1 MKMNKS
7 VFSGILLFIA
17 TTSLLFSQTPERD
30 RISGIFSG
38 LDFGRF
44 AQMVEDKSSFRFFYK
59 SDDVKEITVN
69 INAYDSPIEDLL
81 REILQPAGVFFTI
94 DQQNRIFLSKGTP
107 LEMSVPAGFFRI
119 QAETEENG
127 KKNNPSA
134 EKVNRDF
141 AKNRLWE
148 VGDGSTN
155 PASENGTI
163 SGKVTSFES
172 GEPIIGALV
181 YTSGQEVRSISDES
195 GNYVITLPKGRHTLI
210 FQNFGAY
217 QEQRQINLSGDGR
230 LDVAMDDNIISLSE
244 VTVTSEK
251 SANIERPEMGLANIT
266 VQSLKKL
273 PAVLGEVDV
282 LRAVL
287 TLPGVKTVGEASA
300 GFNVRGGAADQNLIL
315 YNEATIYNPTHLF
328 GMFSAFNPD
337 MIESVDLYKAGIPV
351 QFGGRL
357 SSVLEV
363 KSKFGNKEKIQ
374 GGGGIGLMTSRLYLE
389 GPLSENTTFAIG
401 GRGTYSNW
409 LFGFLDEDS
418 EFRDSRASFHDLN
431 LNFKH
436 SPNPNNEFRLSAY
449 WSQDAFRFDRDT
461 SFHYQNLNINVGW
474 THYFNDKLEGQFH
487 LGHDQYGFGVV
498 SEQDP
503 LNAFRFGFAMD
514 QSSWKNHFT
523 YEISDKHRLSFGMN
537 HLFYNLNPGKQTPQ
551 GPESIVLNE
560 RVNREKALES
570 AFYIGDEFEAN
581 PKLLINYGMRYVI
594 YNYLG
599 PNSVNQYPFNSLR
612 TEETKIGERAYEAG
626 EIINTYQGPEV
637 RISARYAIDNFTSV
651 KAGFNTMRQH
661 LHMLTNTA
669 AIAPTDT
676 WKLSDPYL
684 MPQTGR
690 QFAIGYFKN
699 FKNNIIETSAEV
711 YYRNMQNLVDF
722 RSGATL
728 ILNNDLEQDVLNTR
742 GRAYGIELMAKKTE
756 GKLNGWISYTYSRS
770 LLETNPNER
779 GEKVNS
785 GKLYPSNFDQPH
797 DIMLA
802 GNFEFTKRINTSVNA
817 NYSTGRPIT
826 YPVAKFNYN
835 GSERVFYSDRNAYR
849 IPDYF
854 RVDLSFNI
862 EGNHKVRKLA
872 HASWSLGIYNIL
884 GRANPYSVYFSP
896 VNGTIQGYQLSIFAR
911 PIPFITYNFKF

>member
-1 MKMNKS
+1 MTK
-7 VFSGILLFIA
+7 FFLSGIFIFL
-17 TTSLLFSQTPERD
+17 SLTFQVFARQTDQERV
-30 RISGIFSG
+30 SGIFSG
-38 LDFGRF
+38 LSFDRF
-44 AQMVEDKSSFRFFYK
+44 AKMIEDQSAFRLYYLSEDVEGL
-59 SDDVKEITVN
+59 VVN
-69 INAYDSPIEDLL
+69 VNAYESLISDLL
-81 REILQPAGVFFTI
+81 QEILSPAGIYFTI
-94 DQQNRIFLSKGTP
+94 DSQHRIFLSKERP
-107 LEMSVPAGFFRI
+107 LSVNLRADFFNRQKQDDADSENTAGD
-119 QAETEENG
+119 AG
-127 KKNNPSA
+127 SKNRNFS
-134 EKVNRDF
+134 
-141 AKNRLWE
+141 KNRLWE
-148 VGDGSTN
+148 VGDGSTR
-155 PASENGTI
+155 PERANGTI
-163 SGKVTSFES
+163 SGRVTSFES

-181 YTSGQEVRSISDES
+181 YTSGQEARSITDES

-315 YNEATIYNPTHLF
+315 YNEATVYNPTHLF

-357 SSVLEV
+357 SSVLDV

-374 GGGGIGLMTSRLYLE
+374 GGGGIGLMTSRMYVE
-389 GPLSENTTFAIG
+389 GPLSANTSFAIG

-436 SPNPNNEFRLSAY
+436 SPDPNNEFRLSAY

-461 SFHYQNLNINVGW
+461 SFNYQNLNINVGW
-474 THYFNDKLEGQFH
+474 THYFNDKLEGHFH
-487 LGHDQYGFGVV
+487 LGHDQYGFGIL

-523 YEISDKHRLSFGMN
+523 YELSDKHRLSFGMN

-570 AFYIGDEFEAN
+570 AFYIGDEFEVN

-599 PNSVNQYPFNSLR
+599 PNSINEYPFNSIR
-612 TEETKIGERAYEAG
+612 TEDTKTGESSYGAG
-626 EIINTYQGPEV
+626 EIINTYHGPEI

-699 FKNNIIETSAEV
+699 FKNNVIETSAEV

-742 GRAYGIELMAKKTE
+742 GRAYGIELMAKKTQ

-770 LLETNPNER
+770 LLQTNPEEW
-779 GEKVNS
+779 GEQVNS
-785 GKLYPSNFDQPH
+785 GKWYPSNFDQPH

-802 GNFEFTKRINTSVNA
+802 GNFEFTKRINTSLNA

-849 IPDYF
+849 ILDYF

-862 EGNHKVRKLA
+862 EGNHKIRKLA

-896 VNGTIQGYQLSIFAR
+896 VNGNIQGYQLSIFAR
-911 PIPFITYNFKF
+911 PIPFVTYNFRF